1 MKCLGT
7 WDQFKVSDS
16 SIPAKTGNKVVVPL
30 HTGKGD
36 MIQSSWLRVSNN
48 TQASTD
54 ADKAIAFSDA
64 QHVFGR
70 FGQGYDTGYG
80 SNFSSDTATASAQRL
95 AFSYQDPAP
104 SSSAN
109 KHAVMISIFP
119 DNIDS
124 TGLTEVNTKQIH
136 IKVQSVGWVNWAINS
151 GAANVLSLNP
161 GSPVNPQAA
170 VAPDVAGAQALLLS
184 IVSLAL
190 TMAIW

>member
-1 MKCLGT
+1 
-7 WDQFKVSDS
+7 
-16 SIPAKTGNKVVVPL
+16 
-30 HTGKGD
+30 

-70 FGQGYDTGYG
+70 FGQGYATGYG
-80 SNFSSDTATASAQRL
+80 SNFSSDNATAAAQKL

-104 SSSAN
+104 TAGGN

-124 TGLTEVNTKQIH
+124 TGLTEVNTKQI
-136 IKVQSVGWVNWAINS
+136 
-151 GAANVLSLNP
+151 
-161 GSPVNPQAA
+161 
-170 VAPDVAGAQALLLS
+170 
-184 IVSLAL
+184 
-190 TMAIW
+190 